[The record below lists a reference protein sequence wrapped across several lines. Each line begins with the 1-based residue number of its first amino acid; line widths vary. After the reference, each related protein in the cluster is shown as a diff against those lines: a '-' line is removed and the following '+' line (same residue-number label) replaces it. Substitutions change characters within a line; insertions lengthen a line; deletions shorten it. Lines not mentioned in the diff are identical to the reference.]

1 MMMKFK
7 KKEKISNVFNYDNED
22 DIDNNDNNNNIDNNE
37 MEVDDL
43 IDDNDNNIIK
53 SAKLREQG
61 CNYAENREYS
71 LAIKC
76 FNDGLILTPQC
87 HLLHELKAQVYL
99 QLEQYLKAAESAKY
113 SVELQPNFADGFIT
127 LARIY
132 RELGEVKNS
141 VECYRTAKSLDSNS
155 TIDIIDE
162 IKEME
167 NMILKLESIQLHQ
180 MSNISSLSHPNDIEA
195 MTCICNLTNRATV
208 INK

>member
-1 MMMKFK
+1 MRLK
-7 KKEKISNVFNYDNED
+7 KKEKICDTFKGEDINDDD
-22 DIDNNDNNNNIDNNE
+22 DIVMDIDSVIDNSCENDNN
-37 MEVDDL
+37 L
-43 IDDNDNNIIK
+43 K
-53 SAKLREQG
+53 SAMLREQG
-61 CNYAENREYS
+61 CNYAEDNQYS

-99 QLEQYLKAAESAKY
+99 RLEQYVIAAESAKY
-113 SVELQPNFADGFIT
+113 SVELEPKFADGFIT

-141 VECYRTAKSLDSNS
+141 VECYRRAKSLDSNS
-155 TIDIIDE
+155 TEDVADE

-167 NMILKLESIQLHQ
+167 DMMLKLETIQCSQ
-180 MSNISSLSHPNDIEA
+180 MHNISSLSNPNDVEA

-208 INK
+208 TRK